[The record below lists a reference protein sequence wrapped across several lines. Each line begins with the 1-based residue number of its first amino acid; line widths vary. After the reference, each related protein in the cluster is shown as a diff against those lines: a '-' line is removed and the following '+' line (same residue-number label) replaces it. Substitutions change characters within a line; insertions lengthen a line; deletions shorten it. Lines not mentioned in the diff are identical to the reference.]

1 MKMTRTVLLGLAFL
15 MPALSVAKAADEKA
29 APAPAGEAAPAADAK
44 APKKAKK
51 AKKEEKKEEAPAPAG
66 EEKKAK

>member
-29 APAPAGEAAPAADAK
+29 APAAGEAAPAGEAK

-51 AKKEEKKEEAPAPAG
+51 AKKEDKKEEAPAPAA